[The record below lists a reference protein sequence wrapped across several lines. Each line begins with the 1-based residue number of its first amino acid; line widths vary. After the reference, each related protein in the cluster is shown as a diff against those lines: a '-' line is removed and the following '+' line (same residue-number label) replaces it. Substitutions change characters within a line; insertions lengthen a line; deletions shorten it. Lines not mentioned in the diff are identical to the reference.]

1 MAAAKAGAVV
11 PVHYRVLSAGAT
23 MLARP
28 LSSSTDP
35 MSGFFCLSRETLARG
50 KAAANPVGFK
60 IGLELAVRCGVAR
73 VTDVPITFQ
82 ERVAGESKLSM
93 KQNVLYLRQLLA
105 LYWFKFKLTLL
116 ALAAALVAVAYLAA
130 QKLLG

>member
-1 MAAAKAGAVV
+1 MPTYYVM
-11 PVHYRVLSAGAT
+11 H
-23 MLARP
+23 
-28 LSSSTDP
+28 
-35 MSGFFCLSRETLARG
+35 C
-50 KAAANPVGFK
+50 
-60 IGLELAVRCGVAR
+60 

>member
-1 MAAAKAGAVV
+1 MRTWFRRGFEALRGFRA
-11 PVHYRVLSAGAT
+11 
-23 MLARP
+23 
-28 LSSSTDP
+28 STWA
-35 MSGFFCLSRETLARG
+35 L
-50 KAAANPVGFK
+50 
-60 IGLELAVRCGVAR
+60 

-116 ALAAALVAVAYLAA
+116 ALVAALVAVACFVA